1 VDSEKPLLAL
11 VNNVTDDIVKAMSK
25 FNLKLYV
32 YQLTEESRNELSKR
46 LYLSPKD
53 YYQGVGELNLKDEIN
68 KIEKN
73 GKIIKAV
80 GHPSRIM
87 VDEATLKKNLKLDEP
102 IVKEVPVLQA
112 T

>member
-1 VDSEKPLLAL
+1 
-11 VNNVTDDIVKAMSK
+11 
-25 FNLKLYV
+25 
-32 YQLTEESRNELSKR
+32 
-46 LYLSPKD
+46 
-53 YYQGVGELNLKDEIN
+53 LKDEIN